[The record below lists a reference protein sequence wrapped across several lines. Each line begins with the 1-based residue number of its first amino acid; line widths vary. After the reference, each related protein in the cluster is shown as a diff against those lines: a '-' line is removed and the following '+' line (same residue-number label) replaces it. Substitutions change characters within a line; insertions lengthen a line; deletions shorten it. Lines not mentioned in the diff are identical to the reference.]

1 MTNQPDEYYINLI
14 LKGNVN
20 SYTVLV
26 ERYKQMVFTLA
37 IRMLKNR
44 EGAEEISQDVFVKA
58 YQNLSKFK
66 GESKFSTWLYKIA
79 YYASLDAIKKNK
91 RQIASDDI
99 DAVKEVNLES
109 MESSLHYIENKERTT
124 IINKALYQLKEED
137 RVLLTLFYFEEIS
150 IKEISKIM
158 DLTDDNVKV
167 KLFRSRKKLA
177 HILKNVIEPN
187 TINLV

>member
-66 GESKFSTWLYKIA
+66 GESKFSTWLYKIT

-91 RQIASDDI
+91 RQITSDDI
-99 DAVKEVNLES
+99 DNVKEVNLDS
-109 MESSLHYIENKERTT
+109 MESALHYLENKERTA
-124 IINKALYQLKEED
+124 IINEALYKLKEED

-177 HILKNVIEPN
+177 NILKNVIEPN

>member
-37 IRMLKNR
+37 VRMVKSK

-66 GESKFSTWLYKIA
+66 GDSKFSTWIYKIA

-91 RQIASDDI
+91 RQILSDNI
-99 DAVKEVNLES
+99 DTVKEVNLES
-109 MESSLHYIENKERTT
+109 TESVLQYLENKERTA
-124 IINKALYQLKEED
+124 IINKALFQLKEGE

-158 DLTDDNVKV
+158 DLTDENVKV
-167 KLFRSRKKLA
+167 KLFRARKKLA
-177 HILKNVIEPN
+177 NVLKNVVEPN

>member
-66 GESKFSTWLYKIA
+66 GESKFSTWIYKIA

-109 MESSLHYIENKERTT
+109 MENTLHYLENKERIA
-124 IINKALYQLKEED
+124 IINKALFQLKEED
-137 RVLLTLFYFEEIS
+137 RILLTLFYFEEIS

-158 DLTDDNVKV
+158 NLTDDNVKV
-167 KLFRSRKKLA
+167 KLFRARKKLA
-177 HILKNVIEPN
+177 NVLKNVVEPN